1 MAGIQLFD
9 GLHHGIERALD
20 LRRTQ
25 HVLTAGNLANAD
37 TPGYIAREVPFDE
50 ILSGEIRA
58 AEQGRE
64 LGESPVREL
73 DAVPWAL
80 DGNSVNPER
89 EAVKLTENSL
99 LYNALTTGMSK
110 RLSMLRYAAT
120 DGRS

>member
-37 TPGYIAREVPFDE
+37 TPGYVAREVPFDE

-73 DAVPWAL
+73 EAVPWAL

-99 LYNALTTGMSK
+99 LYNALATGMSK

>member
-1 MAGIQLFD
+1 M
-9 GLHHGIERALD
+9 
-20 LRRTQ
+20 
-25 HVLTAGNLANAD
+25 
-37 TPGYIAREVPFDE
+37 PFDE

-73 DAVPWAL
+73 EAVPWAL